1 MHMKLLEQIDFK
13 IINLVTAEQAH
24 TYQVIPYEE
33 GEDCLC
39 FYANEASP
47 PPLAQLR
54 FILGREVEIQ
64 LISAMDFERQL
75 LTYYP
80 QTNGQTPTRAVQ
92 AESES
97 DIIRFVDRLFEEA
110 NALSASDIHIERYE
124 SYARV
129 RFRWEG
135 QLLEKYEVPPSQYN
149 AVISRIKI
157 ISELDI
163 SERRLPQDG
172 RINLDLNG
180 SKIDIRVST
189 VPGKF
194 GEKVVMR
201 LLTRS
206 KQFLQLENL
215 GMTKGHLDQYLQV
228 ARQPNGIIL
237 ITGPTGSGKTT
248 TLYATLNLL
257 NQPTHNICTVE
268 DPIEYNLEG
277 INQVQVK
284 PEIGLT
290 FESSLRAFLRQDP
303 DIIMV
308 GEIRDGTTAEIAIRA
323 ALTGHLVLSTLHTNS
338 AIDAIVR
345 LLDMGIPAYLLASSL
360 RLVVAQR
367 LIRILC
373 PHCKT
378 SSDRII
384 DASLQEM
391 HELSTHM
398 VPNGCAVCNYTGFS
412 RRKAIYEMIPVG
424 EDLEE
429 QIKRNE
435 LNRQAYYAAHPDL
448 SNLKSEVLKLI
459 RTGETSLEVGMAY
472 LYR

>member
-1 MHMKLLEQIDFK
+1 MDLLKPIDFK
-13 IINLVTAEQAH
+13 TINLITAEQAH
-24 TYQVIPYEE
+24 AYQVIPYAESK
-33 GEDCLC
+33 GIVQ
-39 FYANEASP
+39 FYTNAAALPQATE
-47 PPLAQLR
+47 LR
-54 FILGREVEIQ
+54 FVLGREVELHPVPTVQ
-64 LISAMDFERQL
+64 FDRQL

-80 QTNGQTPTRAVQ
+80 KAV
-92 AESES
+92 ESAQKRTVNPQGES
-97 DIIRFVDRLFEEA
+97 DIIRFVDKLFEEA
-110 NALSASDIHIERYE
+110 GAIKASDIHIERYE
-124 SYARV
+124 SFARV

-135 QLLEKYEVPPSQYN
+135 QLLEKYEVLPEQYN
-149 AVISRIKI
+149 AVISRLKI
-157 ISELDI
+157 LSELDI

-180 SKIDIRVST
+180 EKIDVRVST

-194 GEKVVMR
+194 GEKIVMR

-206 KQFLQLENL
+206 QEFLQLSNL
-215 GMTKGHLDQYLQV
+215 GMEAEHLNVYLQA

-257 NQPTHNICTVE
+257 NQPSHNICTVE

-284 PEIGLT
+284 TDIGLT

-367 LIRILC
+367 LIRVLC
-373 PHCKT
+373 SHCKET
-378 SSDRII
+378 STEILDPVIQATYQI
-384 DASLQEM
+384 DV
-391 HELSTHM
+391 HY
-398 VPNGCAVCNYTGFS
+398 VPIGCSACNYTGYV
-412 RRKAIYEMIPVG
+412 RRKAIYELVPVG
-424 EDLEE
+424 EDLESL
-429 QIKRNE
+429 IKHNQ
-435 LNRQAYYAAHPDL
+435 LNRKAYYELHPDL
-448 SNLKSEVLKLI
+448 KTLKSAVLALI
-459 RTGETSLEVGMAY
+459 AAGETSLQEGMGY